1 MSAQLGIRKLTT
13 YDPRG
18 QTWDSW
24 CALMSELFAAQQL
37 GTLPED
43 RWQEW
48 GNAMAGI
55 GYFMSSGVPDTRTFE
70 RWEDWAVSLIG
81 IMDIKP

>member
-1 MSAQLGIRKLTT
+1 MTT

-18 QTWDSW
+18 LSWDVW
-24 CALMSELFAAQQL
+24 CELMAELFAAQQL
-37 GTLPED
+37 GTVPED
-43 RWQEW
+43 RWKEW
-48 GNAMAGI
+48 GDAMAGI

-70 RWEDWAVSLIG
+70 RWEDWAASLVG

>member
-1 MSAQLGIRKLTT
+1 MTT

-18 QTWDSW
+18 HNWDSW
-24 CALMSELFAAQQL
+24 CALMAELFAPQQL

-48 GNAMAGI
+48 GDAMAGI
-55 GYFMSSGVPDTRTFE
+55 GYFMSSGVPDTRTFAN
-70 RWEDWAVSLIG
+70 WQDWASSLVGVMG
-81 IMDIKP
+81 IQS